1 MLMTWRPSRSS
12 GANDRGALTGSG
24 AGTPSRSRVRTPP
37 MNTFR
42 SPITRAAACF
52 GDATAFID
60 HTTGQT
66 TTFNELA
73 DHVDRIGG
81 LLDSLGVK
89 SGERVAVLAEGSS
102 TYAELYLAIPAAG
115 RVIVP
120 LNTRYQQSELEAAC
134 RDCSPRVLF
143 TDRSNDTTNGLA
155 EVVLPIDSQLHELVA
170 SSSRTQPGPI
180 DENAVAAIFY
190 TGGTTDRAK
199 GVCLSHRN
207 KLADAETL
215 IIELE
220 LSQSDRWLV
229 MSPMFHAAGSFNVLP
244 CVWQGA
250 VQVFLPRFDAATA
263 LRVIEEHRITL
274 TFGVPTML
282 TALAEAQKV
291 VSADVSSM
299 RLIGHGGAPVTRTTL
314 AETIATFPN
323 TEICVQ
329 YGATEMAPLATVG
342 RHQEKLVGS
351 PAARAAGRSAVG
363 VEVTI
368 QDEEGAELPRGKTG
382 EIVVTG
388 PNIML
393 GYWQK
398 PEATEAV
405 LSADS
410 YRSGDLGYMDE
421 EGRVYV
427 VDRRKDMIIT
437 GGENVYSVEVEDIL
451 ALHPAII
458 EAAVIGEPHELWG
471 EIVVAIVVC
480 RNDVPLEELDTHCR
494 GQLASYKIPR
504 RYILWGEPLP
514 RTPAGKLLK
523 RELREAI

>member
-1 MLMTWRPSRSS
+1 
-12 GANDRGALTGSG
+12 
-24 AGTPSRSRVRTPP
+24 

-42 SPITRAAACF
+42 SPVTRAAACF
-52 GDATAFID
+52 GDGTALID
-60 HTTGQT
+60 HINGQT
-66 TTFNELA
+66 TTFYELA

-81 LLDSLGVK
+81 LLDSLGVGT
-89 SGERVAVLAEGSS
+89 GERVAVLAEGSS
-102 TYAELYLAIPAAG
+102 RYAELYLAIPAAG

-120 LNTRYQQSELEAAC
+120 LNTRYQRSELEAAC
-134 RDCSPRVLF
+134 HDCSPHVLF
-143 TDRSNDTTNGLA
+143 TDRNDDSTHGLA
-155 EVVLPIDSQLHELVA
+155 EVVLPLDGEFDRLVA
-170 SSSRTQPGPI
+170 SSNRVHPGPV
-180 DENAVAAIFY
+180 DEDSIAAIFY

-220 LSQSDRWLV
+220 LSQADRWLV
-229 MSPMFHAAGSFNVLP
+229 MSPMFHAAGSFNVIP

-250 VQVFLPRFDAATA
+250 VQVFLPRFDAATVLKA
-263 LRVIEEHRITL
+263 IEEQRITI

-282 TALAEAQKV
+282 TALAEAQKIAA
-291 VSADVSSM
+291 ADVSSL

-314 AETIATFPN
+314 AETVAAFPN
-323 TEICVQ
+323 AEICVQ

-351 PAARAAGRSAVG
+351 PAVRAAGRSAVG

-368 QDEEGAELPRGKTG
+368 RDEDGVELPRGVTG

-398 PEATEAV
+398 PAATEAV
-405 LSADS
+405 LIGDT

-427 VDRRKDMIIT
+427 VDRRKDMMIT

-458 EAAVIGEPHELWG
+458 EAAVIGEPHALWG
-471 EIVVAIVVC
+471 ELVVAIVVC
-480 RNDVPLEELDTHCR
+480 RDDVSPEELDAHCR
-494 GQLASYKIPR
+494 SQLASYKVPR
-504 RYILWGEPLP
+504 RYIVRTEPLP

-523 RELREAI
+523 RELRVAGQTNVEN

>member
-1 MLMTWRPSRSS
+1 
-12 GANDRGALTGSG
+12 
-24 AGTPSRSRVRTPP
+24 

-60 HTTGQT
+60 HGSGRT

-81 LLDSLGVK
+81 LLDSLGVNA
-89 SGERVAVLAEGSS
+89 GDRVAVLAEGSS
-102 TYAELYLAIPAAG
+102 RYAELYLAIPAAG

-120 LNTRYQQSELEAAC
+120 LNTRYQQSELEAAS

-143 TDRSNDTTNGLA
+143 TDRKDDSTSGLA
-155 EVVLPIDSQLHELVA
+155 EVILPLDDQFDELVTA
-170 SSSRTQPGPI
+170 SDRAQPRPI
-180 DENAVAAIFY
+180 DENSIAAIFY

-220 LSQSDRWLV
+220 LSQADRWLV

-250 VQVFLPRFDAATA
+250 VQVFLPRFDATTV
-263 LRVIEEHRITL
+263 LKVIEDRRITL

-314 AETIATFPN
+314 TETIDAFPN

-342 RHQEKLVGS
+342 RHQERLVGS
-351 PAARAAGRSAVG
+351 PAVRAAGRSAVG

-368 QDEEGAELPRGKTG
+368 RDELGTELRRGETG

-398 PEATEAV
+398 REATEAV
-405 LSADS
+405 LNGDS

-471 EIVVAIVVC
+471 EIVIAIVVC
-480 RNDVPLEELDTHCR
+480 RIDISPEELDTHCR
-494 GQLASYKIPR
+494 SHLAGYKVPR
-504 RYILWGEPLP
+504 RYILRSDPLP

-523 RELREAI
+523 RQLREADHDHR